1 MAEPGAAV
9 PGFLLR
15 FHLHP
20 AVLATPQIDEQ
31 AVLLKL
37 PSNQFWR
44 LRAKG
49 AKVVVEESLYL
60 GGGEPRRTSQIVL
73 TAEPADRHHP
83 MGDRPGAGRGRR
95 GGGRLINGPVR

>member
-1 MAEPGAAV
+1 MAEAGAPV

-20 AVLATPQIDEQ
+20 AVIATPQIDEQ

-60 GGGEPRRTSQIVL
+60 GSGEPRRTSQIVL
-73 TAEPADRHHP
+73 TAD
-83 MGDRPGAGRGRR
+83 PGADIVQWALE
-95 GGGRLINGPVR
+95 RLAASGPPEG

>member
-1 MAEPGAAV
+1 
-9 PGFLLR
+9 
-15 FHLHP
+15 
-20 AVLATPQIDEQ
+20 VLATPQIDDQ

-49 AKVVVEESLYL
+49 AKVAVEESLYL

-73 TAEPADRHHP
+73 TAEP
-83 MGDRPGAGRGRR
+83 GANTVQWAIGR
-95 GGGRLINGPVR
+95 VQAAEE